1 MIRYNT
7 IKYDTI
13 LYYSILYSTALCCVD
28 ISKCDTFVSSI
39 QIMLIQPYAKHII
52 FIFTSYSYLDKK
64 NSMLL
69 FLTNIMQSNDSDIR
83 VNGVLA
89 VSRAFG
95 DTRFKN
101 TNSWRDSHTGESKGP
116 VIAVPDI
123 YSEVCTPLTEF
134 CIIATDG
141 LWDVMSPQLAVN
153 FVRTKMSMKCDLQ
166 KCVKELVLDALKN
179 GGSVDNVTVVLLSF
193 HMPVGEI

>member
-1 MIRYNT
+1 M
-7 IKYDTI
+7 
-13 LYYSILYSTALCCVD
+13 
-28 ISKCDTFVSSI
+28 
-39 QIMLIQPYAKHII
+39 PYIYI
-52 FIFTSYSYLDKK
+52 T
-64 NSMLL
+64 LL
-69 FLTNIMQSNDSDIR
+69 NDAVHR

-95 DTRFKN
+95 DTRFKD
-101 TNSWRDSHTGESKGP
+101 TNSWRDNHIGESRGP
-116 VIAVPDI
+116 VIAVPDV

-141 LWDVMSPQLAVN
+141 LWDVMSPQSAVN

-166 KCVKELVLDALKN
+166 KCVEKLVMDAVKN

-193 HMPVGEI
+193 HMLTEDLQLK